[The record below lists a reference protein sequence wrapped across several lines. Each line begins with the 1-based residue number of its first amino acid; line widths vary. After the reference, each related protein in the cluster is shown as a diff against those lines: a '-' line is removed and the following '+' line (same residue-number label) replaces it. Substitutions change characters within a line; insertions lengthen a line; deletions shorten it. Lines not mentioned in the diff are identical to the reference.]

1 METMKRSSQRRS
13 AMESRRFWKPRPFS
27 ALSVLLMVGLLLCCH
42 LSTSTAI
49 AASTSSRGG
58 RSKQGDKA
66 GHSAKSS
73 TSSSK
78 PRTSN
83 SGKQSG
89 RKANKKGGDLPSNF
103 YERLGVSPKATDKEI
118 KKAYRKL
125 AVKVC
130 PLKHFSLLYD
140 NENLNYPCS

>member
-1 METMKRSSQRRS
+1 MESRKRSSQRQC
-13 AMESRRFWKPRPFS
+13 AMEGRRFWKPRPFT
-27 ALSVLLMVGLLLCCH
+27 ALSVLLVVGLLLCCH

-58 RSKQGDKA
+58 RSKESDRA
-66 GHSAKSS
+66 RHSAKSS

-78 PRTSN
+78 PHTSN
-83 SGKQSG
+83 TGKHSG
-89 RKANKKGGDLPSNF
+89 RKSSKKDGDLPSNF

-130 PLKHFSLLYD
+130 PTIRFSL
-140 NENLNYPCS
+140 